1 MKNIALLTVYLLLS
15 VFLFG
20 QAPAEVNYQGVARN
34 AKGNLLSNQSISL
47 RLSIH
52 DGSIDGPIV
61 YQETRTLRT
70 SNYGLFTVGIGS
82 GGATSVTGTMS
93 TVNWGSGGGKF
104 LQIEMDP
111 EGRNSF
117 IHMGTSQ
124 LLAVPY
130 AFYAEKA
137 QPFGIAGGGLAG
149 SYPNPVIA
157 AGAVNTAAVQ
167 DGAITASKLAP
178 GIVTGTGGG
187 IAGGDLSGVYPN
199 PQISDAAVSNSKI
212 ADGAV
217 TISKLA
223 PGIIP
228 TSLPPSGTASGDL
241 NGNYPNPY
249 INAGAVTSGKL
260 ADNAVVTAKL
270 ADGSV
275 TAAKLAPGVIPT
287 SIPVSGTAG
296 GDLNG
301 NYPNPYINAGAVTSG
316 KLADDAVV
324 TAKIADGSVTAAKL
338 APGVIPTS
346 IPVSGAAG
354 GDLNGNYPNPY
365 INAGAVTSS
374 KLADGSVTA
383 AKLAP
388 GVIPSSFPASGA
400 AGGDLAG
407 NYPNPAVNK
416 IQGVSVSNVSPS
428 AGQVLQFDGT
438 QWSPVLVSG
447 GGSTPTGPAGGDLN
461 GAYPNPN
468 ISPNSVT
475 SNKIANSAVTTQKIS
490 DAAITTIKIADGS
503 VTAAKLAPGVIPT
516 SIPVSGT
523 AGGDLNGNYPNPYIN
538 AGAIN
543 SGKLADN
550 AVVTAKLADG
560 SVTAAKLAPGIIPSS
575 LPPSG
580 TAGGDL
586 GGSYPNPAVSKI
598 QGINVSGT
606 APTSGQVLQFNGTQW
621 TPATVS
627 GGGGFTLPYSTVN
640 SAASSLFSITNSNTG
655 SGLQGI
661 NNSVNPNA
669 IAVEGKITNAAPGT
683 GAAAVKGSVTGT
695 GAEGMGIW
703 GSHAGGGAGVYGNS
717 VSGFGL
723 SGKSQSGAGVFGT
736 SETANA
742 GFFDISNTASL
753 SDALFGSTVGAGN
766 GITGMS
772 EKYVGVQGI
781 TNDVYGIG
789 VQGFNNAG
797 GEAIHGINFSNAA
810 PALVGQNFG
819 ANAGVA
825 GMAAAGGTGVIGQV
839 DAGSIASSAL
849 VGELLGSG
857 TGNTATFKANN
868 ANVARIDNTGKAFF
882 NGGTQT
888 GGADVAEYF
897 DVEGSRSNYEPGDVL
912 TISQT
917 TDRSVEKSSG
927 AYSNLVAGVYATKP
941 GVLLTEH
948 NAEQDQL
955 QAGVPM
961 GVIGVIP
968 TKICTEGGAIKRGDM
983 LVTSSLPGIAM
994 KADPDKVKPGQ
1005 VIGKALQDYNGDGI
1019 GKIIVLVCIR

>member
-104 LQIEMDP
+104 LQVEMDP

-124 LLAVPY
+124 LLTVPY

-228 TSLPPSGTASGDL
+228 TSLPPSGTAAGDL
-241 NGNYPNPY
+241 NGNYPNPS
-249 INAGAVTSGKL
+249 INAGAVSAGKL
-260 ADNAVVTAKL
+260 ADNAVVTAKI

-301 NYPNPYINAGAVTSG
+301 NYPNPYINVGAVSSG

-365 INAGAVTSS
+365 INAGAVTSG

-388 GVIPSSFPASGA
+388 GVIPTSFPASGA

-407 NYPNPAVNK
+407 TYPNPAVNK

-428 AGQVLQFDGT
+428 TGQVLQFDGT

-475 SNKIANSAVTTQKIS
+475 SSKIANSAVTTQKIS

-503 VTAAKLAPGVIPT
+503 VTAAKLAAGV
-516 SIPVSGT
+516 
-523 AGGDLNGNYPNPYIN
+523 
-538 AGAIN
+538 
-543 SGKLADN
+543 
-550 AVVTAKLADG
+550 
-560 SVTAAKLAPGIIPSS
+560 IPSS

-606 APTSGQVLQFNGTQW
+606 VPTSGQVLQFNGTQW
-621 TPATVS
+621 MPATVS

-640 SAASSLFSITNSNTG
+640 TSAGSLFSITNSNTG

-661 NNSVNPNA
+661 NNSANPNA

-703 GSHAGGGAGVYGNS
+703 GSHAGSGAGVYGNS

-723 SGKSQSGAGVFGT
+723 SGKSQSGKGVFGT
-736 SETANA
+736 SETDNA
-742 GFFDISNTASL
+742 GFFDISNTGSN
-753 SDALFGSTVGAGN
+753 SDAVFASTVGIGN

-772 EKYVGVQGI
+772 EKNAGVQGI
-781 TNDVYGIG
+781 TNDAYGIG

-839 DAGSIASSAL
+839 DAGSTASSAL

-857 TGNTATFKANN
+857 TGNTALFKANN

-897 DVEGSRSNYEPGDVL
+897 DVEGLRSNYEPGDVL

-948 NAEQDQL
+948 NAEQDLL

-994 KADPDKVKPGQ
+994 KADPEKVKPGQ
-1005 VIGKALQDYNGDGI
+1005 VIGKALQDYNGAGI
-1019 GKIIVLVCIR
+1019 GKIIVLVCIK

>member
-1 MKNIALLTVYLLLS
+1 MSLPIKSMFVMKNIALLTVYLLLS

-124 LLAVPY
+124 LLTVPY

-199 PQISDAAVSNSKI
+199 PQISDAAVSSSKI

-241 NGNYPNPY
+241 NGNYPNPS
-249 INAGAVTSGKL
+249 INAGAVSAGKL
-260 ADNAVVTAKL
+260 ADN
-270 ADGSV
+270 
-275 TAAKLAPGVIPT
+275 
-287 SIPVSGTAG
+287 
-296 GDLNG
+296 
-301 NYPNPYINAGAVTSG
+301 
-316 KLADDAVV
+316 AVV

-365 INAGAVTSS
+365 INAGAVTSG

-428 AGQVLQFDGT
+428 TGQVLQFDGT

-503 VTAAKLAPGVIPT
+503 VTAAKLAAGV
-516 SIPVSGT
+516 
-523 AGGDLNGNYPNPYIN
+523 
-538 AGAIN
+538 
-543 SGKLADN
+543 
-550 AVVTAKLADG
+550 
-560 SVTAAKLAPGIIPSS
+560 IPSS

-606 APTSGQVLQFNGTQW
+606 VPTSGQVLQFNGTQW
-621 TPATVS
+621 MPATVS
-627 GGGGFTLPYSTVN
+627 GGGGLTLPYSTLN
-640 SAASSLFSITNSNTG
+640 TSAGSLFSITNSNTG

-703 GSHAGGGAGVYGNS
+703 GSHAGSGAGVYGNS

-742 GFFDISNTASL
+742 GFFDISNTASF
-753 SDALFGSTVGAGN
+753 SDAIFGSTVGAGN
-766 GITGMS
+766 GVTGMS

-839 DAGSIASSAL
+839 DAGSTASNAL

-857 TGNTATFKANN
+857 TGNTAVFKANN

-897 DVEGSRSNYEPGDVL
+897 DVEGLRSNYEPGDVL

-948 NAEQDQL
+948 NAEQDLL

-994 KADPDKVKPGQ
+994 KADPEKVKPGQ
-1005 VIGKALQDYNGDGI
+1005 VIGKALQDYSGNGI